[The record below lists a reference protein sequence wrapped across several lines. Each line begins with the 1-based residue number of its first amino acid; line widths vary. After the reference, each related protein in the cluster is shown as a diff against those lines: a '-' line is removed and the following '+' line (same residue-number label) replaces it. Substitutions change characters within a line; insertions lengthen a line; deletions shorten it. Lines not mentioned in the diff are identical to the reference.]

1 MLGLDALDEKLLA
14 RFCDDGALPNLA
26 AFRKSA
32 VSLGMT
38 SPDGELLHGSVWPT
52 FASGTGPGTHGVYF
66 WTQWLAEEQRHV
78 RNNHPAFAY
87 EPFWSEFPAAGKRV
101 TTIDIPYVP
110 LVQGPGMRGVTG
122 WGLQDEVEPV
132 SYPGGFRR
140 EIERRFGHNPLG
152 FDTVEPRTPAEKLN
166 VARMLRVGLKRRTAL
181 IEGIARQDDWD
192 LFIAVF
198 SETHHAGHYLSMPQ
212 DLTER
217 TTNVSA
223 MAAILRPLDEALPR
237 IVQAAGP
244 NCDIVVFSLHGMR
257 PQVDYSHFGAQVLD
271 LLAGRQPFDA
281 AAHPDL
287 LRRIRNLVPDSVHRA
302 IWNRLPARLRA
313 SRQGQLSLAGVDPAT
328 EPIFPVVHDSGAA
341 FRLNVFGRE
350 RDGFLTDDAA
360 TEILTR
366 LEALAAGLT
375 VPDGRP
381 AFEPLARAAHR
392 WPGPRRHRLPDAFLP
407 LNREVKSA
415 DALVAANGAVLQAS
429 QPEARNGAHTRD
441 GFCYI
446 RPGGPFEPLRPTLDL
461 RDFAP
466 TVLRLLGMPV
476 PKRLEGTAVVA

>member
-14 RFCDDGALPNLA
+14 RFCDDGTLPNLA
-26 AFRKSA
+26 VFRRSA

-52 FASGTGPGTHGVYF
+52 FASGTGPGAHGVHF

-87 EPFWSEFPAAGKRV
+87 EPFWSGLPAAGKRV

-122 WGLQDEVEPV
+122 WGLQDEVEHV
-132 SYPGGFRR
+132 SYPRDFRR
-140 EIERRFGHNPLG
+140 EIERRFGHNPLS
-152 FDTVEPRTPAEKLN
+152 FDTVEPRTPAEKLRM
-166 VARMLRVGLKRRTAL
+166 ARMLRVGLKRRAARAA
-181 IEGIARQDDWD
+181 GRARQHDWD

-198 SETHHAGHYLSMPQ
+198 GEIHQAGHYLSMAQ
-212 DLTER
+212 DLSEK

-223 MAAILRPLDEALPR
+223 MAAILRPLDAGLPG
-237 IVQAAGP
+237 IIEAAGP
-244 NCDIVVFSLHGMR
+244 TCDIVVFSLHGMR

-287 LRRIRNLVPDSVHRA
+287 LRRIRNHVPDSVHRA
-302 IWNRLPARLRA
+302 IWNRLPARMRA
-313 SRQGQLSLAGVDPAT
+313 ARQGRLSLAGVDPGT

-360 TEILTR
+360 TDTLTR

-375 VPDGRP
+375 VADGRP
-381 AFEPLARAAHR
+381 AFEPLVRPAHR
-392 WPGPRRHRLPDAFLP
+392 WPGPRHHRLPDAFLP
-407 LNREVKSA
+407 LNREVKAA
-415 DALVAANGAVLQAS
+415 DSLVAANGAVLRAS
-429 QPEARNGAHTRD
+429 QPETRNGVHTRD
-441 GFCYI
+441 GFCYV
-446 RPGGPFEPLRPTLDL
+446 RPGGSFEPLRPSLDL

-466 TVLRLLGMPV
+466 TLLRLLGMPI
-476 PKRLEGTAVVA
+476 PERLEGTAVIA